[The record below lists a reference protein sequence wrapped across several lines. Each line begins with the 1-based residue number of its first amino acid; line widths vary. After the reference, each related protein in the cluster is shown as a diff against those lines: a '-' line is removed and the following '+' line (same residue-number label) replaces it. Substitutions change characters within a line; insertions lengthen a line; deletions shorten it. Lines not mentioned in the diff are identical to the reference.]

1 MIEGLGNVLENTDN
15 PGLSELRLMLE
26 GLLDGQGVEGRLL
39 GQQMLRAHADA
50 SRVYRLRFAINGQ
63 FRSMIVKFGDP
74 QNTRRSELA
83 AKRWLP
89 AVGLGDHVPA
99 LLGSVTE
106 RSGAHVW
113 HVYEDLGDH
122 RLDSRM
128 PDQERVLAAIAVIVQ
143 LHTRFAG
150 HPLLGEVR
158 AHGTDL
164 GVHSYEVNCRDAIL
178 ALEACLPPEQHRAL
192 HERLLNRLYKLCDEL
207 PSRTQA
213 FEEWGGPETLLHG
226 NLSPRNVLVI
236 PGAGGLHTSLI
247 DWDHC
252 GVGPA
257 SHDLPYFLRRFAPLH
272 RPWILD
278 AYTQGVARAGW
289 HIPPKQ
295 ELNFLFETAM
305 CVRFANG
312 VIWPAIAVGQ
322 DHASWGWEQLA
333 MVDQWFERLK
343 PLLALEPGEPATS
356 LAEL

>member
-1 MIEGLGNVLENTDN
+1 M
-15 PGLSELRLMLE
+15 
-26 GLLDGQGVEGRLL
+26 
-39 GQQMLRAHADA
+39 
-50 SRVYRLRFAINGQ
+50 
-63 FRSMIVKFGDP
+63 
-74 QNTRRSELA
+74 
-83 AKRWLP
+83 
-89 AVGLGDHVPA
+89 
-99 LLGSVTE
+99 
-106 RSGAHVW
+106 
-113 HVYEDLGDH
+113 
-122 RLDSRM
+122 
-128 PDQERVLAAIAVIVQ
+128 
-143 LHTRFAG
+143 
-150 HPLLGEVR
+150 
-158 AHGTDL
+158 
-164 GVHSYEVNCRDAIL
+164 NCRDAIL

-192 HERLLNRLYKLCDEL
+192 HERLLNRLYKLCDEI

-236 PGAGGLHTSLI
+236 PGAGGFHTSLI

-257 SHDLPYFLRRFAPLH
+257 SHDLPYFLRRFAPCH

-343 PLLALEPGEPATS
+343 PLLALEPGKPATS